1 MKLHSSAGQWRI
13 NFPMIEIIKTPIDI
27 PSVLESV
34 RDISAGAI
42 DIFIGTTRD
51 HAEGKKVLTLEY
63 EAYEPMAIRLMQD
76 IAREAQSRWHVKKIS
91 IVHRVGT
98 VDVGEASI
106 VIAVSTEHRSE
117 SLMRVG
123 LSLIRSKKPF
133 RSVKKEYFVGASC
146 GLVRDKKCHLN
157 LKKSR
162 KCFI

>member
-1 MKLHSSAGQWRI
+1 
-13 NFPMIEIIKTPIDI
+13 MIEIIKTPIDI

-34 RDISAGAI
+34 RDTSAGAI

-51 HAEGKKVLTLEY
+51 HAEEKKVLTLEY

-106 VIAVSTEHRSE
+106 VIAVSAEHRSE
-117 SLMRVG
+117 SFDACRFIIDTV
-123 LSLIRSKKPF
+123 KKTVPIW
-133 RSVKKEYFVGASC
+133 KKEYFVGGELWVGA
-146 GLVRDKKCHLN
+146 GIKNVT
-157 LKKSR
+157 
-162 KCFI
+162 

>member
-1 MKLHSSAGQWRI
+1 
-13 NFPMIEIIKTPIDI
+13 MIEIIKTPIDI

-34 RDISAGAI
+34 RDTSAGAI

-91 IVHRVGT
+91 IIHRVGT

-106 VIAVSTEHRSE
+106 VIAVSAEHRSE
-117 SLMRVG
+117 SFDACRFIIDTV
-123 LSLIRSKKPF
+123 KKTVPIW
-133 RSVKKEYFVGASC
+133 KKEYFVGGELWVGA
-146 GLVRDKKCHLN
+146 G
-157 LKKSR
+157 
-162 KCFI
+162 